1 MTSVQ
6 LFAFNNSIAKELKER
21 ITPDLFAGPMG
32 KTADGVFVP
41 FVPSAYQHAYFDWMQ
56 KKRGSCLVKAV
67 AGSGKTTTIVMGLR
81 HTGALAH
88 EVNAST
94 FHSAGLYPITKH
106 LGCKSRDMVIDGS
119 KVRKLAREALGDVEH
134 ETYASFSAR
143 LVGLAK
149 GQGIGPLEPDVPEA
163 WYRLIQHHDLY
174 LEAEDATEERAIEI
188 ARDLL
193 SRSNEAAKRKHID
206 FDDMLYLPLLWR
218 LRLWQND
225 WVFIDEAQDTNPVR
239 RALAKLALKPG
250 GRLVAVG
257 DPKQAIYGF
266 TGASHD
272 AMDLIAKEFN
282 CIELP
287 LTVSYR
293 CPKAIAERVKQIVP
307 YFEVPETAIQGEI
320 VQCSVDEAIKR
331 MDAHDAVVC
340 RQTAPLIELCFSLI
354 AKGIGCT
361 VLGKDI
367 AAGLV
372 ALIEKQRAKGIDA
385 LLEKLEEFR
394 ARETS
399 RFLAKGEE
407 QKAESIND
415 RVACVVAVINNLAET
430 QRTIPGLISR
440 LQSIFSDEN
449 GVLSVLTLA
458 TVHKVKGKEYRRV
471 AILAPEL
478 MPSKW
483 ARQEWQAEQE
493 QNLMYVADTRTM
505 ETLFILTGAPKQ
517 A

>member
-1 MTSVQ
+1 MTTVQ

-21 ITPDLFAGPMG
+21 ITPDLFVGPMG
-32 KTADGVFVP
+32 KTVDGVFIP
-41 FVPSAYQHAYFDWMQ
+41 FIPSPYQQAYFDWLQ
-56 KKRGSCLVKAV
+56 KKRGSCIVKAV

-81 HTGALAH
+81 FTGALAH

-94 FHSAGLYPITKH
+94 FHSAGLYPVSKH
-106 LGCKSRDMVIDGS
+106 LGCKSSNEMVIDGS
-119 KVRKLAREALGDVEH
+119 KVRKLAREALGDVER
-134 ETYASFSAR
+134 EIYSDFCVR

-163 WYRLIQHHDLY
+163 WYKLIQHHDLY
-174 LEAEDATEERAIEI
+174 LEAEDATEERAIQI

-193 SRSNEAAKRKHID
+193 QRSNEAAKRKHID

-257 DPKQAIYGF
+257 DEKQAIYGF

-272 AMDLIAKEFN
+272 AMDLIKSEFN

-293 CPKAIAERVKQIVP
+293 CPKAIAERVKTLVP
-307 YFEVPETAIQGEI
+307 YFEVPESAVQGQIITCKLE
-320 VQCSVDEAIKR
+320 EALKSLDHKDVI
-331 MDAHDAVVC
+331 VC
-340 RQTAPLIELCFSLI
+340 RQTAPLIETAFALI

-367 AAGLV
+367 ATALIS
-372 ALIEKQRAKGIDA
+372 LIEKQKAKGIEA
-385 LLEKLEEFR
+385 LRDKLEAFR
-394 ARETS
+394 EREVAR
-399 RFLAKGEE
+399 FMAKGEE
-407 QKAESIND
+407 NKAEAISD
-415 RVACVVAVINNLAET
+415 RVACIITVIDNLPET
-430 QRTIPGLISR
+430 QRTVPGLVSK
-440 LQSIFSDEN
+440 LQGMFSDEN
-449 GVLSVLTLA
+449 GVLTLA
-458 TVHKVKGKEYRRV
+458 TCHKVKGKEYRRV
-471 AILAPEL
+471 AILKPEL

-493 QNLMYVADTRTM
+493 KNLMYVTDTRTM
-505 ETLFILTGAPKQ
+505 DTLYILIA
-517 A
+517 

>member
-32 KTADGVFVP
+32 KTVDGVFIP
-41 FVPSAYQHAYFDWMQ
+41 FIPSPYQQTYFDWMQ

-81 HTGALAH
+81 FTGALAH

-106 LGCKSRDMVIDGS
+106 LGCKSRDMVIDAS
-119 KVRKLAREALGDVEH
+119 KIRKLTKEALGDVEQ
-134 ETYASFSAR
+134 EMYSSFCAR

-174 LEAEDATEERAIEI
+174 LEEEGATEERAIEI

-193 SRSNEAAKRKHID
+193 KRSNEAAQRKFID
-206 FDDMLYLPLLWR
+206 LDDMLYLPLLWR

-293 CPKAIAERVKQIVP
+293 CPKAIAERVKAIVP
-307 YFEVPETAIQGEI
+307 YFEVPSTAKQGEVI
-320 VQCSVDEAIKR
+320 HCSIEEAIKR
-331 MDAHDAVVC
+331 LDSHDAIVC
-340 RQTAPLIELCFSLI
+340 RQTAPLIELAFSLI

-367 AAGLV
+367 GAGLI
-372 ALIEKQRAKGIDA
+372 ALIEKQRAKGIEA
-385 LLEKLEEFR
+385 LRGKLEEFR
-394 ARETS
+394 ARETA
-399 RFLAKGEE
+399 RFMAKGEE
-407 QKAESIND
+407 QKAEAIND
-415 RVACVVAVINNLAET
+415 RVACIMTVIDNLAET

-449 GVLSVLTLA
+449 GVLTLA
-458 TVHKVKGKEYRRV
+458 TCHKVKGKEYRRV
-471 AILAPEL
+471 AILSPEL

-493 QNLMYVADTRTM
+493 QNLIYVTDTRTM
-505 ETLFILTGAPKQ
+505 ETLFILQGTPK
-517 A
+517 